1 MYSEGLNHRGNPYQA
16 PTPTQ
21 EGASP
26 SGFRSTPTKHR
37 VWTHGVFTRPFP
49 GIPTIIDSL
58 HPYTHYNFTLGFPLK
73 SHSTSSLHAYIHPI
87 TSFNSSM
94 RQKEQPE
101 RILAQARLARSGEIR
116 YLAQATPARLGE
128 TSHRNR
134 SASPDAFA
142 QARVTR
148 LGENTRLHTCS
159 HMQQTR
165 FEHSTSSQQQKGI
178 PPIVELKRIEMVG
191 VTYMEKK
198 DELKLRGE
206 ILNLTWVWILQ

>member
-1 MYSEGLNHRGNPYQA
+1 MEYSPD
-16 PTPTQ
+16 
-21 EGASP
+21 
-26 SGFRSTPTKHR
+26 RSQ
-37 VWTHGVFTRPFP
+37 
-49 GIPTIIDSL
+49 S
-58 HPYTHYNFTLGFPLK
+58 
-73 SHSTSSLHAYIHPI
+73 
-87 TSFNSSM
+87 
-94 RQKEQPE
+94 
-101 RILAQARLARSGEIR
+101 EIR

>member
-37 VWTHGVFTRPFP
+37 VWTHGVFTRLFP

-94 RQKEQPE
+94 ARKSSLGEELSRSGESVSPRQDTNRGKKNNLNEFSL
-101 RILAQARLARSGEIR
+101 RLGWLAQARFAISLRRDSLSRSGD
-116 YLAQATPARLGE
+116 P
-128 TSHRNR
+128 S
-134 SASPDAFA
+134 SPRRDFA
-142 QARVTR
+142 Q
-148 LGENTRLHTCS
+148 E
-159 HMQQTR
+159 
-165 FEHSTSSQQQKGI
+165 QKCI
-178 PPIVELKRIEMVG
+178 P
-191 VTYMEKK
+191 
-198 DELKLRGE
+198 
-206 ILNLTWVWILQ
+206 